1 MCAGGEIIDGKGS
14 EGGEKKEGDW
24 TGTGTGDV
32 RGRSGNC
39 DKNDGRQ
46 RSAAQRSAAQR
57 SHAYLPTYLRTVPT
71 YAIRSVASSQIDSEE
86 RREGKVTAG
95 LSVAY
100 LGVLGTVP

>member
-1 MCAGGEIIDGKGS
+1 MGRGAKGEK
-14 EGGEKKEGDW
+14 KKEGDW

-46 RSAAQRSAAQR
+46 RSAAQRS
-57 SHAYLPTYLRTVPT
+57 HAYLPTYLPTVPT